1 MGDKDIMWLTVDD
14 PLAKSVVQA
23 IRTGDVPGLTQLL
36 AGKPG
41 LATARIAGT
50 EEGRASNE
58 GTGSGETSDTG
69 NSNRGLG
76 NAETGGEDVSN
87 TGAGGGKTSEAGT
100 SSVSLGVADSGDA
113 GTNGENTGGGNDCGD
128 AGTNGDNTDGG
139 TNRGDSEANG
149 HNSGDGTTR
158 GDAGA
163 NGKNTGGG
171 TDRGMSRTLL
181 HIATD
186 WPGHYPNNAAVV
198 TALIEAGA
206 EVNAQFSG
214 PHSET
219 PLHWAA
225 SCDDVEVLDLL
236 LDAGADI
243 EASGAVI
250 AGGTPLD
257 DAVAFAQW
265 RAAQR
270 LVERGAQPALWHA
283 AALGLLDAM
292 EAHFA
297 GHPLPRRYPW
307 GASSAS
313 AAPDEINVA
322 FWCACHGGQ
331 RAAAECLFARGAELN
346 WPSPWDGLTP
356 LDAANRSHAT
366 ELASWLESL
375 GAQSAHL

>member
-1 MGDKDIMWLTVDD
+1 MNDEDIMWLTVDD

-23 IRTGDVPGLTQLL
+23 IRTGDVPGLTELL
-36 AGKPG
+36 AGNPG
-41 LATARIAGT
+41 LATARIVGT

-58 GTGSGETSDTG
+58 GSGETGDAGEGVSTTGASSEGTG
-69 NSNRGLG
+69 NAGTGGEETSDAGASSEDLDNT
-76 NAETGGEDVSN
+76 ETGGGGVSN
-87 TGAGGGKTSEAGT
+87 TGSGSEGT
-100 SSVSLGVADSGDA
+100 GNASSGGDA
-113 GTNGENTGGGNDCGD
+113 GTNDGNTGS
-128 AGTNGDNTDGG
+128 GTN
-139 TNRGDSEANG
+139 
-149 HNSGDGTTR
+149 
-158 GDAGA
+158 
-163 NGKNTGGG
+163 
-171 TDRGMSRTLL
+171 RGMSRTLL

-186 WPGHYPNNAAVV
+186 WPGHYPNNAPVV
-198 TALIEAGA
+198 TALIAAGA

-214 PHSET
+214 AHRET

-225 SCDDVEVLDLL
+225 SSDDIEVLDLL

-243 EASGAVI
+243 EAPGAVI

-265 RAAQR
+265 RAAQQ

-313 AAPDEINVA
+313 AAPDEVNVA

-331 RAAAECLFARGAELN
+331 RAAAESLLGRGAELN
-346 WPSPWDGLTP
+346 WPSSWDGLTP
-356 LDAANRSHAT
+356 LDAARRSQAT
-366 ELASWLESL
+366 ELAAWLESL

>member
-1 MGDKDIMWLTVDD
+1 MSDEDIMWLTVDD

-36 AGKPG
+36 AGHPG
-41 LATARIAGT
+41 LATARIVGT
-50 EEGRASNE
+50 EAGRASNE
-58 GTGSGETSDTG
+58 GSGETGDAETSSVG
-69 NSNRGLG
+69 AG
-76 NAETGGEDVSN
+76 NAETSHEVTANSETGGGHISN
-87 TGAGGGKTSEAGT
+87 TGASSEGPGNAETSHEVTANTVTGGGDISNTGVSSEGPGKAN
-100 SSVSLGVADSGDA
+100 SADA
-113 GTNGENTGGGNDCGD
+113 GTN
-128 AGTNGDNTDGG
+128 
-139 TNRGDSEANG
+139 
-149 HNSGDGTTR
+149 
-158 GDAGA
+158 
-163 NGKNTGGG
+163 NTGGG
-171 TDRGMSRTLL
+171 TGRGMSRTLL

-198 TALIEAGA
+198 TVLIEADA

-313 AAPDEINVA
+313 AAPEEVNVA

-331 RAAAECLFARGAELN
+331 RAAAEVLLTRGAKLN

>member
-1 MGDKDIMWLTVDD
+1 MNGGSSTMGDEDIMWLTVDD

-36 AGKPG
+36 AGNPG

-58 GTGSGETSDTG
+58 GTGSGETDGAG
-69 NSNRGLG
+69 NSSGGYG
-76 NAETGGEDVSN
+76 NADSGGEGVSN
-87 TGAGGGKTSEAGT
+87 TGT
-100 SSVSLGVADSGDA
+100 SSEGHGNATSGD
-113 GTNGENTGGGNDCGD
+113 NS
-128 AGTNGDNTDGG
+128 GG
-139 TNRGDSEANG
+139 TN
-149 HNSGDGTTR
+149 
-158 GDAGA
+158 
-163 NGKNTGGG
+163 
-171 TDRGMSRTLL
+171 RGMSRTLL

-186 WPGHYPNNAAVV
+186 WPGHYPNNAAVL

-206 EVNAQFSG
+206 EVDAQFSG

-225 SCDDVEVLDLL
+225 SSDDIEVLDLL

-243 EASGAVI
+243 EAPGAVI

-283 AALGLLDAM
+283 AALGLLDAIA
-292 EAHFA
+292 AHFA
-297 GHPLPRRYPW
+297 GEPLPRRYPW
-307 GASSAS
+307 GASSVS
-313 AAPDEINVA
+313 AAPDEVNVA

-331 RAAAECLFARGAELN
+331 LTAAELLLGWGAELS

-356 LDAANRSHAT
+356 LDAARRSRAT
-366 ELASWLESL
+366 ELAAWLESL

>member
-1 MGDKDIMWLTVDD
+1 MNNEHPQTWLAYDD
-14 PLAKSVVQA
+14 PLAVLAVQA
-23 IRTGDVPGLTQLL
+23 IRTGNVPGLTQLL
-36 AGKPG
+36 AGNPG
-41 LATARIAGT
+41 LAKARIVGA

-58 GTGSGETSDTG
+58 GTGSGETGDAGIT
-69 NSNRGLG
+69 
-76 NAETGGEDVSN
+76 ETVGEDISN
-87 TGAGGGKTSEAGT
+87 TGASNEG
-100 SSVSLGVADSGDA
+100 
-113 GTNGENTGGGNDCGD
+113 NGN
-128 AGTNGDNTDGG
+128 A
-139 TNRGDSEANG
+139 
-149 HNSGDGTTR
+149 NSGDVGTR
-158 GDAGA
+158 A
-163 NGKNTGGG
+163 NSENTGGG

-206 EVNAQFSG
+206 DANAQFGG

-225 SCDDVEVLDLL
+225 SCDDIEVLDLL

-270 LVERGAQPALWHA
+270 LVERGASPALWHA
-283 AALGLLDAM
+283 AALGLLDRM

-297 GHPLPRRYPW
+297 GDLLSRRFPW
-307 GASSAS
+307 GASSGS
-313 AAPDEINVA
+313 AAPDEVNVA

-331 RAAAECLFARGAELN
+331 RAAAEYLLGQGAELS
-346 WPSPWDGLTP
+346 WPSPWDCLSP
-356 LDAANRSHAT
+356 LDAALRSNAT
-366 ELASWLESL
+366 ELAAWLEGL
-375 GAQSAHL
+375 GAQSAHQ

>member
-1 MGDKDIMWLTVDD
+1 MNGGRSTMSDENMMWLAIDD
-14 PLAKSVVQA
+14 PLAISAVQA

-36 AGKPG
+36 ASNPG
-41 LATARIAGT
+41 LATARIVGT

-58 GTGSGETSDTG
+58 GSGETGD
-69 NSNRGLG
+69 
-76 NAETGGEDVSN
+76 AE
-87 TGAGGGKTSEAGT
+87 A
-100 SSVSLGVADSGDA
+100 SSVNSANANSEDPGANGVNSG
-113 GTNGENTGGGNDCGD
+113 
-128 AGTNGDNTDGG
+128 GG
-139 TNRGDSEANG
+139 TNRGL
-149 HNSGDGTTR
+149 
-158 GDAGA
+158 
-163 NGKNTGGG
+163 
-171 TDRGMSRTLL
+171 SRALL

-243 EASGAVI
+243 EAPGAVI

-265 RAAQR
+265 QAAQR

-292 EAHFA
+292 EAHFT

-313 AAPDEINVA
+313 AAPDEVNVA

-331 RAAAECLFARGAELN
+331 RAAAEFLLAQGAELS

-356 LDAANRSHAT
+356 LDVAKRSHAT
-366 ELASWLESL
+366 ELAAWLESL

>member
-1 MGDKDIMWLTVDD
+1 MSDENIMWLTIDD

-36 AGKPG
+36 AGNPG
-41 LATARIAGT
+41 LATARIVGT

-58 GTGSGETSDTG
+58 GTGSGET
-69 NSNRGLG
+69 
-76 NAETGGEDVSN
+76 
-87 TGAGGGKTSEAGT
+87 
-100 SSVSLGVADSGDA
+100 GDA
-113 GTNGENTGGGNDCGD
+113 
-128 AGTNGDNTDGG
+128 
-139 TNRGDSEANG
+139 
-149 HNSGDGTTR
+149 NS

-163 NGKNTGGG
+163 NTNGGDTGGG

-181 HIATD
+181 HTATD

-198 TALIEAGA
+198 SALIEAGA

-214 PHSET
+214 AHRET

-225 SCDDVEVLDLL
+225 SSDDIEVLDLL

-243 EASGAVI
+243 EAPGAVI

-283 AALGLLDAM
+283 AALGLLDAV

-313 AAPDEINVA
+313 AAPDEVHVA

-331 RAAAECLFARGAELN
+331 REAAEYLLGRGAELS

-356 LDAANRSHAT
+356 LDVARRSQAT
-366 ELASWLESL
+366 ELAAWLEGL
-375 GAQSAHL
+375 GARSAHL